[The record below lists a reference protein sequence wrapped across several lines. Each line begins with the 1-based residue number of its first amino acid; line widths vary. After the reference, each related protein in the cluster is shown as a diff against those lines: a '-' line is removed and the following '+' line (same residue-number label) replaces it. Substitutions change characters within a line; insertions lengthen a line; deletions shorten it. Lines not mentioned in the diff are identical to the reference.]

1 MHHSTKLGAA
11 APTDRGCGSP
21 LHLARHSP
29 SLLLCLIARGE
40 AVDER
45 ETQTRPLAERGN
57 IAKGSE
63 SQSTCT
69 SGQLKYCSYLRWRS
83 RCGARSLGTLRRVAT
98 PYVATGNI
106 IQRLPSTR
114 RIGRPLNQRLRAPS
128 DAPACWLPSESPI
141 GGLTADAPWLVSSSR
156 FRD

>member
-1 MHHSTKLGAA
+1 MHHSTKPAAA
-11 APTDRGCGSP
+11 APTDRDCGNP

-29 SLLLCLIARGE
+29 SLSLCPIARGG

-45 ETQTRPLAERGN
+45 ETQTTPLAEREN

-63 SQSTCT
+63 SQSTCN

-83 RCGARSLGTLRRVAT
+83 RCGARSPGTQRRVANL
-98 PYVATGNI
+98 YVATGNI
-106 IQRLPSTR
+106 IPHLPSTR
-114 RIGRPLNQRLRAPS
+114 RIGHPSNQRLRAPS

-141 GGLTADAPWLVSSSR
+141 GGLTADARW
-156 FRD
+156 